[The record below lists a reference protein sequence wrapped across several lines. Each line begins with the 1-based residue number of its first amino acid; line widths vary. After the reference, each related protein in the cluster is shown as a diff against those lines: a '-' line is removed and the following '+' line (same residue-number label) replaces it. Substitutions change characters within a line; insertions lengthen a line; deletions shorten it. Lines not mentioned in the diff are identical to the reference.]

1 MGLNDENVVYWLE
14 ANGNYRSKSLQ
25 LYAVPV
31 DVSTQ
36 LKELF
41 FDKKKSIVLTSATLS
56 VDKSFQFMID
66 NLGLNEAAEE
76 GRLMTSLL
84 PSPFKYREQALLVIP
99 RDFPSVKG
107 SVGDA
112 RFVDT
117 LVQSLAE
124 AAITT
129 RGRMLVLF
137 TSYKMLRQVYDPLK
151 EALASQEI
159 TVLGQGVEGAA
170 VAS

>member
-1 MGLNDENVVYWLE
+1 
-14 ANGNYRSKSLQ
+14 
-25 LYAVPV
+25 
-31 DVSTQ
+31 
-36 LKELF
+36 
-41 FDKKKSIVLTSATLS
+41 
-56 VDKSFQFMID
+56 
-66 NLGLNEAAEE
+66 
-76 GRLMTSLL
+76 MTSLL

-124 AAITT
+124 AAKTT

-151 EALASQEI
+151 EALPQEI
-159 TVLGQGVEGAA
+159 TVLGQGVEGGSRSKLIRRFQDSAA
-170 VAS
+170 SVLLGTSSFWEGVDIPGEALTCLVIVRLPFQPPNHPLAEAKSELLHTRRRIRS

>member
-1 MGLNDENVVYWLE
+1 M
-14 ANGNYRSKSLQ
+14 
-25 LYAVPV
+25 
-31 DVSTQ
+31 
-36 LKELF
+36 
-41 FDKKKSIVLTSATLS
+41 
-56 VDKSFQFMID
+56 
-66 NLGLNEAAEE
+66 
-76 GRLMTSLL
+76 
-84 PSPFKYREQALLVIP
+84 
-99 RDFPSVKG
+99 KG

>member
-1 MGLNDENVVYWLE
+1 
-14 ANGNYRSKSLQ
+14 
-25 LYAVPV
+25 
-31 DVSTQ
+31 
-36 LKELF
+36 
-41 FDKKKSIVLTSATLS
+41 
-56 VDKSFQFMID
+56 
-66 NLGLNEAAEE
+66 
-76 GRLMTSLL
+76 MTSLL

-124 AAITT
+124 AAKTT

-151 EALASQEI
+151 EALPHKRLRCLVKAWKVAAGAS
-159 TVLGQGVEGAA
+159 
-170 VAS
+170 